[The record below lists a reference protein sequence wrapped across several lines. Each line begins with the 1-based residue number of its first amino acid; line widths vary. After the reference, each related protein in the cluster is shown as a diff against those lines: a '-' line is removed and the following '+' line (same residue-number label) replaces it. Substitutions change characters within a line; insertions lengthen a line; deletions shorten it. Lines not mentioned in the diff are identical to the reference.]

1 MVRASGAVTVA
12 EIEARFG
19 VSPMTARRDL
29 AELERQGAV
38 RRTHGGAILPGV
50 STHEDSFEQR
60 VETDEPAKRA
70 LAAAAAKLV
79 NARETIFLDSS
90 STTYYLA
97 REIVDSGVE
106 ATVLTNSLP
115 IMDLVA
121 TQGSGKLELIG
132 IGGSLRRLTSS
143 FVGPTATQSVK
154 SHFADRLFFSIKGI
168 TPDGVLTDADLLEA
182 EVKRAMV
189 GQSASSFLLI
199 DGSKLSTQGLNA
211 ILPLQ
216 QIENVIVH
224 GVDRANLGVLG
235 APNLTVHYAQGGV
248 A

>member
-1 MVRASGAVTVA
+1 MVRATGAVTVGQL
-12 EIEARFG
+12 EERFG

-38 RRTHGGAILPGV
+38 RRTHGGAVLPGA

-79 NARETIFLDSS
+79 NPRETIFLDSS

-97 REIVDSGVE
+97 REIVE
-106 ATVLTNSLP
+106 AGIEAMVLTNSLP

-121 TQGSGKLELIG
+121 TQASSTLELIG
-132 IGGSLRRLTSS
+132 IGGSLRRLTRS
-143 FVGPTATQSVK
+143 FVGPTATASVK

-168 TPDGVLTDADLLEA
+168 TPDGMLTDADLLEA

-189 GQSASSFLLI
+189 GQSAAAFLLV
-199 DGSKLSTQGLNA
+199 DGSKLTTQGLNA
-211 ILPLQ
+211 ILP
-216 QIENVIVH
+216 IEQVQNVVVH
-224 GVDRANLGVLG
+224 GVDRDNLGVLG
-235 APNLTVHYAQGGV
+235 SPRLTLHFAQGG
-248 A
+248 AA

>member
-1 MVRASGAVTVA
+1 VRATRAVSVG
-12 EIEARFG
+12 ELEERYG

-29 AELERQGAV
+29 AELERQSAV
-38 RRTHGGAILPGV
+38 RRTHGGAVLPGV

-70 LAAAAAKLV
+70 LAAEAAKLV

-97 REIVDSGVE
+97 REIVDAGVQV
-106 ATVLTNSLP
+106 TILTNSLP
-115 IMDLVA
+115 IMELVA
-121 TQGSGKLELIG
+121 RQSSGDVELVG

-143 FVGPTATQSVK
+143 FVGPSATTSVK
-154 SHFADRLFFSIKGI
+154 THFADRVFFSIKGI

-189 GQSASSFLLI
+189 GQSASAFLLV
-199 DGSKLSTQGLNA
+199 DGSKLTTQGLNA
-211 ILPLQ
+211 ILP
-216 QIENVIVH
+216 IEQVQNVVVH
-224 GVDRANLGVLG
+224 GVDPASLGVLG
-235 APNLTVHYAQGGV
+235 SPRLTLHFAQGGV